1 MRAAAR
7 RTGIKFD
14 ATYIDTLTMAQTMYP
29 GLHNYKQG
37 TINKHLELP
46 DYEAHRACEDAGAL
60 GRIFCVML
68 RDLEEKQITDIGQIN
83 TGLGATGRC

>member
-1 MRAAAR
+1 
-7 RTGIKFD
+7 
-14 ATYIDTLTMAQTMYP
+14 MAQAMYP

-46 DYEAHRACEDAGAL
+46 AYEAHRACEDAAAL

-68 RDLEEKQITDIGQIN
+68 NDLEEKEVTGQ
-83 TGLGATGRC
+83 RHQHRPWRQP